1 MSDYRALAAF
11 GAAVPPPL
19 PHSSSLEA
27 DCVAFLRQN
36 CRDLL
41 FRKDREALTDRDGHD
56 GVPYN
61 FERDVDR
68 LCLERA
74 IHRFCQSAS
83 RENAFDV
90 YVCYCEMFRPFGTGY
105 QATRVLLETLSEH
118 EGNSSSLLMKHRDH
132 YAHSVYVF
140 LLGLALYRSSTALRR
155 AFGEKYPA
163 EDDAGRAERFVRLWG
178 LTALFH
184 DIGYPFELA
193 HQQIKTYVCQL
204 WGIYPERI
212 NAVQYY
218 APFVSYKRM
227 EDFTA
232 IPPEKKLCV
241 GHLLRGFG
249 GEHEGLNGLLA
260 NALVRRLGEAYGF
273 SYESALAQLTA
284 RPADSMPYMDHA
296 YFSALIMARRLIAA
310 LESNQPLPDDTLDA
324 LCAILLH
331 NSLFRFGLKGKSAPL
346 SLDHGQPLAY
356 LLMVCDELQCWDR
369 VAYGQNSRT
378 QVAPF
383 GFDLEAEEGAVRL
396 HYFFDCAGEDPRPSS
411 AWRSMEEDGSPAGCP
426 FLSAMA
432 KFLDLSCLGK
442 FSLEAAAQI
451 KEKKTGTYLSDT
463 KFLNLYD
470 FALALNARYDAG
482 LGADEMAAGGLST
495 LQASM
500 ALSFDQ
506 LSLEFKLSNIAQAK
520 GFARHLEELGCFYT
534 DRAVDYPVLTDF
546 AAGELETLA
555 RLEHQ
560 RWQEEKEEM
569 GWQYGTG
576 YQDRRERALTRRHKD
591 MVDFSRLT
599 PEDIAKD
606 AQPMRYMIRLLNL
619 FEGLRIYRTGHAAE

>member
-1 MSDYRALAAF
+1 MSDYTALAAF

-19 PHSSSLEA
+19 PHSSRLEEA
-27 DCVAFLRQN
+27 CVAFLRQD
-36 CRDLL
+36 CRELL
-41 FRKDREALTDRDGHD
+41 FRDDLGELADSLGHD

-61 FERDVDR
+61 IERDTDR
-68 LCLERA
+68 LCLERS

-140 LLGLALYRSSTALRR
+140 LLGLALYRGSAPLRR

-163 EDDAGRAERFVRLWG
+163 GSPARRAERFLRLWG

-204 WGIYPERI
+204 WGIYPEHI

-218 APFVSYKRM
+218 APFVSYRRM

-241 GHLLRGFG
+241 GRLLRGFG
-249 GEHEGLNGLLA
+249 GENESLNGLLA
-260 NALVRRLGEAYGF
+260 SALAGQLGEAYGF
-273 SYESALAQLTA
+273 TYPQALEQLTA

-296 YFSALIMARRLIAA
+296 YFSALVMARRLIAA
-310 LESNQPLPDDTLDA
+310 LGPNQPLGDDVLDA

-331 NSLFRFGLKGKSAPL
+331 NSLFRFGLKGKGAPL

-383 GFDLEAEEGAVRL
+383 GFDLTVEDGQVDLR
-396 HYFFDCAGEDPRPSS
+396 YFFDCAGEDPRASS
-411 AWRSMEEDGSPAGCP
+411 AWKSMEPGPAPCS
-426 FLSAMA
+426 FLAAMS
-432 KFLDLSCLGK
+432 KFLDLSCLGV
-442 FSLEAAAQI
+442 FSLTPEAMV

-495 LQASM
+495 LQTAM
-500 ALSFDQ
+500 AQSFDQ

-520 GFARHLEELGCFYT
+520 GFARHLEALGCFYT

-546 AAGELETLA
+546 TDRELEVLS

-560 RWQEEKEEM
+560 RWQREKEEM

-576 YQDRRERALTRRHKD
+576 YQNRRERALTRRHKD
-591 MVDFSRLT
+591 MVDFSQLT

-606 AQPMRYMIRLLNL
+606 AQPMRYMIRLLSL
-619 FEGLRIYRTGHAAE
+619 FDGLRIYRTGHEGR

>member
-1 MSDYRALAAF
+1 MSDYRALSAF
-11 GAAVPPPL
+11 GATVPSPL
-19 PHSSSLEA
+19 PYSSSLEA
-27 DCVAFLRQN
+27 ACVCFLRQD

-41 FRKDREALTDRDGHD
+41 FRRDLDGLDDHTGHD

-132 YAHSVYVF
+132 YSHSVYVF
-140 LLGLALYRSSTALRR
+140 LLGLALYRSSNALRQ

-163 EDDAGRAERFVRLWG
+163 DDDAARAERFLRLWG

-204 WGIYPERI
+204 WGIYPEHI

-249 GEHEGLNGLLA
+249 GENESLNGLLA
-260 NALVRRLGEAYGF
+260 NALARRLGTAYGF
-273 SYESALAQLTA
+273 GYEDVLAQLTA
-284 RPADSMPYMDHA
+284 RPTDSMPYMDHA
-296 YFSALIMARRLIAA
+296 YFSALIMARRLLGA
-310 LESNQPLPDDTLDA
+310 LEPNQSLPDDTLDA

-331 NSLFRFGLKGKSAPL
+331 NSLFRFGLKGKGAPL
-346 SLDHGQPLAY
+346 ALAHGQPLTY

-383 GFDLEAEEGAVRL
+383 GFDLEASPTEIRL
-396 HYFFDCAGEDPRPSS
+396 HYLFDSS
-411 AWRSMEEDGSPAGCP
+411 SGTPQDSASWHSMEADGTSTGCP
-426 FLSAMA
+426 FLGAMS

-442 FSLEAAAQI
+442 FSLEPQAQI

-470 FALALNARYDAG
+470 FALALNARYDSG

-495 LQASM
+495 LQTAM
-500 ALSFDQ
+500 AQSFDQ

-520 GFARHLEELGCFYT
+520 GFARHLEALGCFYT

-546 AAGELETLA
+546 TPSELDILA
-555 RLEHQ
+555 RLEHR

-569 GWQYGTG
+569 GWQYGTE
-576 YQDRRERALTRRHKD
+576 YHDRRERALTRRHKD
-591 MVDFSRLT
+591 MVDFSHLS
-599 PEDIAKD
+599 PADIEKD
-606 AQPMRYMIRLLNL
+606 AQPLRYMIRLLNL
-619 FEGLRIYRTGHAAE
+619 FDGLRIYRTRRDG